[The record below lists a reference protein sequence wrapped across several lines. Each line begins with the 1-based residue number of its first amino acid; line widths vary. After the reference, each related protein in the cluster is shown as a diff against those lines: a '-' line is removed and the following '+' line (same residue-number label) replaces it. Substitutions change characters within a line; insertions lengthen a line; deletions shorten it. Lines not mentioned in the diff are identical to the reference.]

1 MSLVLVLYNFWDKLY
16 VIKKVYKSIGK
27 KQVLIVLLV
36 LHQLSYNVRKQLQI
50 YIRKLFASVHSYNC
64 FSMKGPA
71 F

>member
-16 VIKKVYKSIGK
+16 VIKKVYKGIGK

-50 YIRKLFASVHSYNC
+50 YIGKLFASVHSYNC